1 MENPNYKTENIEQKF
16 LKIMQKNQFL
26 KVKNSPLKLEKG
38 SKELKDIELE
48 DRQVKIKREIEE
60 LFLKPIAVSI
70 DDMDSFE
77 KNEMKKVRP
86 VKNTWYDQQV
96 NYISQPIRK
105 ITGDFKDKVV
115 SLFNTSTTKQ
125 TVYRRGKI
133 TKETKQTKETKR
145 TKETKY

>member
-26 KVKNSPLKLEKG
+26 KVKNSPLKLGKG

-60 LFLKPIAVSI
+60 LFFKPIAVSI

-105 ITGDFKDKVV
+105 ITSDFKDKVV

-125 TVYRRGKI
+125 TVYGRGKI

>member
-26 KVKNSPLKLEKG
+26 KVKNSPLKLGKG

-48 DRQVKIKREIEE
+48 DRQVKLKREIEE
-60 LFLKPIAVSI
+60 LFFKPIAVSI

-86 VKNTWYDQQV
+86 VKNTWYD
-96 NYISQPIRK
+96 
-105 ITGDFKDKVV
+105 
-115 SLFNTSTTKQ
+115 
-125 TVYRRGKI
+125 
-133 TKETKQTKETKR
+133 
-145 TKETKY
+145 